1 MDVAALLLL
10 PSGLEIDRVGAE
22 ATALTI
28 AVTSLLP
35 TSTCPLCGT
44 SATRIH
50 SRYHRTVADVTCG
63 GRQVCLQ
70 LTVRKFFCD
79 TLECSRKIFTE
90 RLGPFIEPWA
100 RMTTRLTQALFDIG
114 RATCGKLGARLAAR
128 LGISTSWMTI
138 LRRIM
143 AVPTP
148 PVGLVSQLGLDDW
161 SFRRRKQFGAILVNL
176 ETHRTLD
183 LLPDRSAATAAT
195 WMQAHPEIELVSRD
209 RSKEFAKA
217 VTQGAP
223 QAVQVLDRFHLMQHL
238 VEQVD
243 VVLSRCVAALR
254 RVRPCPTSK
263 AASTAPTAEWK
274 PTPAPAIL
282 HRQDVRQER
291 RQAQHEQVLALRQ
304 EGCNSVEIAQHLGMH
319 PRTVRRWTRHFRQD
333 NQRRKR
339 PSAFDRF
346 APYVWARWQ
355 AGCRNGLR
363 LWEELVALGY
373 PGSDRSVYRYLKTLR
388 NGLVPVITQEAP
400 LAMSEVEAPAPPPPP
415 LARLNA
421 FTLTQMKWF
430 LVRDPTDLEEPEGDH
445 LTWLCQAHSTLATLY
460 DLVQRFRR
468 LLHQRQGEVLD
479 GWIADCQAS
488 GIPELAQFAS
498 GLLREHDWVV
508 AGITHPASNGP
519 TEGANTKLKLIKRT
533 MYGRAGFPLL
543 RHRVLHAL

>member
-10 PSGLEIDRVGAE
+10 PPGLEIDRIGAA
-22 ATALTI
+22 ATVLTVS
-28 AVTSLLP
+28 VTARLP

-44 SATRIH
+44 PAGRIH
-50 SRYHRTVADVTCG
+50 SRYQRTVADVACG
-63 GRQVCLQ
+63 GRQVHLL
-70 LTVRKFFCD
+70 LTVRKFFCEVS
-79 TLECSRKIFTE
+79 TCARKIFTE
-90 RLGPFIEPWA
+90 RLGPFLEPWA

-128 LGISTSWMTI
+128 LSIPTSWKTI

-148 PVGLVSQLGLDDW
+148 PVGLVTQLGLDDW

-183 LLPDRSAATAAT
+183 LLPDRSAPTAAT

-209 RSKEFAKA
+209 RSTEFAKA
-217 VTQGAP
+217 VAQGAP
-223 QAVQVLDRFHLMQHL
+223 QAVQVLDRFHLMQNL

-243 VVLSRCVAALR
+243 VVVSRCVAELR
-254 RVRPCPTSK
+254 RAQPRPTSK
-263 AASTAPTAEWK
+263 PVSQAPAVEWK
-274 PTPAPAIL
+274 PAPPPQIAR
-282 HRQDVRQER
+282 RQDVRQEA
-291 RQAQHEQVLALRQ
+291 RQARYEQVLALRQ
-304 EGCNSVEIAQHLGMH
+304 EGCNSMEIAHHLGMH

-333 NQRRKR
+333 PHRRKR

-346 APYVWARWQ
+346 APYVWERWQ

-363 LWEELVALGY
+363 LWEELGALGY
-373 PGSDRSVYRYLKTLR
+373 PGSTGSVYRYLKTLR
-388 NGLVPVITQEAP
+388 NGFVPVFPEEAPLVTQEAELPEP
-400 LAMSEVEAPAPPPPP
+400 LPPQP
-415 LARLNA
+415 ARLDA

-430 LVRDPTDLEEPEGDH
+430 LIRDSTDLEEQERDH
-445 LTWLCQAHSTLATLY
+445 LGWLCQSHATLATLY
-460 DLVQRFRR
+460 CLVQRFRR
-468 LLHQRQGEVLD
+468 LLHQRQGEALE
-479 GWIADCQAS
+479 GWIANAQAS
-488 GIPELAQFAS
+488 GIPELAQFAT
-498 GLLREHDWVV
+498 GLLREYDWVV